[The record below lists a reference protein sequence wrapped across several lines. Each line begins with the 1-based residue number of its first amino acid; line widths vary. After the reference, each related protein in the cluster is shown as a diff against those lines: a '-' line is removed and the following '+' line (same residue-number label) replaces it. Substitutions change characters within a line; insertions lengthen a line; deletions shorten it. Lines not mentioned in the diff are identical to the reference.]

1 MKNKTK
7 FTIWFL
13 LSNLLL
19 WLLMLLLQKSGF
31 IAISDD
37 KMDFILLGDLIAVC
51 VSLALIFPM
60 LQSQIDGFVLQYI
73 ILITCQMLFMLG
85 FVLYEIYQW
94 KTNLNYPIFIQ
105 LIPFS
110 GLIII
115 QSILLY
121 NYTKNR

>member
-19 WLLMLLLQKSGF
+19 WLFLLILQKSGF

-37 KMDFILLGDLIAVC
+37 KMNFILLGDLIAVC

-121 NYTKNR
+121 NYSKNR